1 MPLDTSENPWLKKT
15 KILTQALILSSTLNI
30 GLIATFAY
38 FVLKEKQ
45 QTLTLELKPAL
56 SEDNSLQPTNV
67 ELLRSYCLLPYPE
80 LLSRLEDKESIEEG
94 LTRRDLSLACLVA
107 FHHFNLDKA
116 LGGLPLQ
123 KRSIFFSHAA
133 AGETLHLPVFPGLTD
148 AQFAAVSHYAK
159 TEKWPFTNQGLFY
172 ELKRSAE
179 HPDPSLLSAFYLTS
193 EYHAAYLIL
202 TRSGLRMSQEE
213 IAGLVADGSWEQLA
227 ELATE
232 QRTTLDLSPERRLAF
247 LLGYLDHHSL
257 KAATLLATYDLAS
270 VAKRCSD
277 VQVLTLLDLYTEK
290 NASFEQFVRELLIAP
305 RTEAVYRK
313 AASMLYHWHGEECK
327 EPYDHIATLQRFLP
341 NAVAKEMPL
350 SSPTLPS
357 PTQTFPTKAPITSK
371 KRMHTVESG
380 DNLWKIARKYKVS
393 IEEIMRIN
401 RLESEKLHP
410 GKQLEIP
417 DSQEK
422 RR

>member
-371 KRMHTVESG
+371 KNAYS
-380 DNLWKIARKYKVS
+380 
-393 IEEIMRIN
+393 RIRRQPLEN
-401 RLESEKLHP
+401 RA
-410 GKQLEIP
+410 QVQ
-417 DSQEK
+417 SQY
-422 RR
+422 RRDYAHQSA